1 MCAQLTFAD
10 CNCSWMPTMFE
21 HWTQIR
27 TPEQFAIYY
36 DCIKEVAA
44 EAKAGLV
51 PMKNVAGFDGFNQL
65 YRVPIIE
72 CEVDGLSIR
81 LSGEASDLYGLAAFL
96 DDADGLAFT
105 RVEAGFQKST
115 FDEDELKATIE
126 DLEELTELW
135 GWQLNK

>member
-1 MCAQLTFAD
+1 
-10 CNCSWMPTMFE
+10 MFE

-51 PMKNVAGFDGFNQL
+51 PMNNVAGLDGFKQL
-65 YRVPIIE
+65 YRVPVIE
-72 CEVDGLSIR
+72 CEIDGLSIR
-81 LSGEASDLYGLAAFL
+81 LSGESSDLYGLAAFL

-105 RVEAGFQKST
+105 KVEAGFQKAV

-126 DLEELTELW
+126 DLEELTALW

>member
-1 MCAQLTFAD
+1 
-10 CNCSWMPTMFE
+10 MFE

-36 DCIKEVAA
+36 DFIKEVAA

-51 PMKNVAGFDGFNQL
+51 PMNNVAGLDGFKQL
-65 YRVPIIE
+65 YRVPVIE
-72 CEVDGLSIR
+72 CEIDALSIR
-81 LSGEASDLYGLAAFL
+81 LSGESSDLYGLAAFL

-105 RVEAGFQKST
+105 KVEAGFQKST
-115 FDEDELKATIE
+115 FDKDELKATIE
-126 DLEELTELW
+126 DLEELTALW

>member
-1 MCAQLTFAD
+1 
-10 CNCSWMPTMFE
+10 MFE

-36 DCIKEVAA
+36 DFIKEVAA

-51 PMKNVAGFDGFNQL
+51 PMNNVAGLDGFKQL
-65 YRVPIIE
+65 YRVPVIE
-72 CEVDGLSIR
+72 CEIDGLSIR
-81 LSGEASDLYGLAAFL
+81 LSGESSDLYGLAAFL

-105 RVEAGFQKST
+105 KVEAGFQKST
-115 FDEDELKATIE
+115 FDKDELKATIE
-126 DLEELTELW
+126 DLEELTALW